1 MTSEDP
7 LTEKISP
14 AKSIDELQKVIAGLK
29 PDPDPSGDAVGPAT
43 SIGDLAKTIAA
54 LKAEKSP
61 PEEAGGPAKSIDELT
76 KKIAALKASQTPA
89 DDAASVDPAT
99 IGKLIDDKVA
109 DAVKAALEPALHD
122 KLSAVEARMNAK
134 FDTLAEMIRELHDS
148 FEKIQT
154 STAEIASALPKG
166 D

>member
-7 LTEKISP
+7 LAEKTSP

-29 PDPDPSGDAVGPAT
+29 PDPAPPSAAAGPAT
-43 SIGDLAKTIAA
+43 SIDDLAKTIAA
-54 LKAEKSP
+54 LKASK
-61 PEEAGGPAKSIDELT
+61 
-76 KKIAALKASQTPA
+76 TPA
-89 DDAASVDPAT
+89 DAAASADPAT
-99 IGKLIDDKVA
+99 IGKLIDDKVE
-109 DAVKAALEPALHD
+109 DAVKAALEPVLND

-134 FDTLAEMIRELHDS
+134 FDTLAEAIGELHNS
-148 FEKIQT
+148 FAKIQT